1 MFMCQSLLI
10 LNEFSL
16 GAVLLFWPERLCL
29 PETRQD
35 CQIFANRLMA
45 KHLND
50 WWPKNIY
57 SMNHLLSLNWA
68 SKNFWESSG
77 SSSISP
83 LRDCRNYCKYLVVL
97 SPGSDSYVLLP
108 ICQDPECTKIG
119 STWVSEQWVF
129 NELGFISCD
138 HALFWTCLIQLNAQ
152 WGIWIFLTQRLHA
165 CLKGHGNVESING
178 FGILQS
184 RLIFG

>member
-1 MFMCQSLLI
+1 LPFLSSFRQGLPNSFERLVAKMFMCQSLLI

-57 SMNHLLSLNWA
+57 SMNHLLSLN
-68 SKNFWESSG
+68 
-77 SSSISP
+77 
-83 LRDCRNYCKYLVVL
+83 
-97 SPGSDSYVLLP
+97 
-108 ICQDPECTKIG
+108 
-119 STWVSEQWVF
+119 
-129 NELGFISCD
+129 
-138 HALFWTCLIQLNAQ
+138 
-152 WGIWIFLTQRLHA
+152 
-165 CLKGHGNVESING
+165 
-178 FGILQS
+178 
-184 RLIFG
+184 